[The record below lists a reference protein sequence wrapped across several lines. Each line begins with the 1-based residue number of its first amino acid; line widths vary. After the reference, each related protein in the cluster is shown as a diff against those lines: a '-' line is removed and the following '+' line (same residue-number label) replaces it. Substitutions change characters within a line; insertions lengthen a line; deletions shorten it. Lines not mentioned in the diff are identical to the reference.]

1 MKNSANNEYNAL
13 VDEIINLE
21 NENMSIDMIDKV
33 KNINGKATYIYLN
46 YLKYAI
52 NTYEKY
58 QNVLKRLHGSFINK
72 MKAFAP
78 ELSNEGIENAFNAI
92 TYGYVKFVDDLI
104 LCGDTV
110 AVKGMDCSGYSNTFI
125 TGSKMHNIAGYD
137 FLCDDYGKEKSSDLN
152 VRKMLIGSINN
163 FLRPLLACAESS
175 FGIDDN
181 NEIISYNFPNLSV
194 YFNCTLPKIEE
205 MIKRNDF
212 KPIYIVI
219 VFNDELYYLK
229 LKVKDNYWIVIDN
242 SNEIWKL
249 SNNIK
254 NSKQLTLK

>member
-1 MKNSANNEYNAL
+1 MRNSAVNEYNAL

-92 TYGYVKFVDDLI
+92 TYGYVKFIDDLVI
-104 LCGDTV
+104 FDDVV
-110 AVKGMDCSGYSNTFI
+110 AVKGMDYNGHSDMFVAGN
-125 TGSKMHNIAGYD
+125 KMHNIAGYD
-137 FLCDDYGKEKSSDLN
+137 FLCNDYGKANSSDLN
-152 VRKMLIGSINN
+152 IRHMLVASLNN
-163 FLRPLLACAESS
+163 FLRLLLSTNDDLY
-175 FGIDDN
+175 GISDN
-181 NEIISYNFPNLSV
+181 DTTITYNFPKLNV
-194 YFNCTLPKIEE
+194 YLNSTLPTIEE
-205 MIKRNDF
+205 MVKNNNF
-212 KPIYIVI
+212 QPVNVVI
-219 VFNDELYYLK
+219 VCNNEVYYLN
-229 LKVKDNYWIVIDN
+229 LKVNGNYWIVSDN
-242 SNEIWKL
+242 SEDIWRL
-249 SNNIK
+249 SDNLK
-254 NSKQLTLK
+254 KQKQLTLK